1 MNILIVEDEFLI
13 ALDLQMQLE
22 QLQRSVLGPV
32 KDFAACREVVTQSR
46 PDLAFMDLRLAN
58 GESGE
63 DLAQWLL
70 SEYSIRC
77 IFMSGNL
84 DEQTQTRLRAL
95 EPIAMLGKPTFPHL
109 IAAAIDDFAR
119 G

>member
-1 MNILIVEDEFLI
+1 MTPTLAEVLAE
-13 ALDLQMQLE
+13 AL
-22 QLQRSVLGPV
+22 
-32 KDFAACREVVTQSR
+32 
-46 PDLAFMDLRLAN
+46 
-58 GESGE
+58 ESGFHG
-63 DLAQWLL
+63 AMIGTQPKG
-70 SEYSIRC
+70 
-77 IFMSGNL
+77 MSGNL

>member
-1 MNILIVEDEFLI
+1 M
-13 ALDLQMQLE
+13 
-22 QLQRSVLGPV
+22 
-32 KDFAACREVVTQSR
+32 TQSR